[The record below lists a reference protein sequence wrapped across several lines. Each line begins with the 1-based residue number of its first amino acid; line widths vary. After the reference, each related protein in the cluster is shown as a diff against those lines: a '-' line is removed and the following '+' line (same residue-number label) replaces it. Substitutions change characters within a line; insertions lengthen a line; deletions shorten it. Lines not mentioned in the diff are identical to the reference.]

1 MQFNM
6 PGPKSGILML
16 RVRRLLLLVAA
27 FIAPTGAPSGVCSR
41 APKRGVAVH
50 TAQSCDV
57 RDAHSISSWWYSWGL
72 GTGFDGSFCDAP
84 DDAAA
89 RAPKAAERIVAALV
103 DGVDTLDAL
112 CRAVVASCVEIKILR
127 RVRAESSTR
136 RTG

>member
-1 MQFNM
+1 MAD
-6 PGPKSGILML
+6 PAGAGPEAVVAS
-16 RVRRLLLLVAA
+16 RLLVALA
-27 FIAPTGAPSGVCSR
+27 RLARRV
-41 APKRGVAVH
+41 
-50 TAQSCDV
+50 
-57 RDAHSISSWWYSWGL
+57 
-72 GTGFDGSFCDAP
+72 

-89 RAPKAAERIVAALV
+89 RAPKAAERVVAALV

>member
-1 MQFNM
+1 MSPTVHLEPVKAFATLPE
-6 PGPKSGILML
+6 PGVATMELWMETEEGTKVLEGTASCGHGAADPAGAGPEAVVAS
-16 RVRRLLLLVAA
+16 RLLVALA
-27 FIAPTGAPSGVCSR
+27 RLARRV
-41 APKRGVAVH
+41 
-50 TAQSCDV
+50 
-57 RDAHSISSWWYSWGL
+57 
-72 GTGFDGSFCDAP
+72 

-89 RAPKAAERIVAALV
+89 RAPKAAERVVAALV

>member
-50 TAQSCDV
+50 TAQTCGV
-57 RDAHSISSWWYSWGL
+57 LGRTQHKFVVVQLGPRD
-72 GTGFDGSFCDAP
+72 
-84 DDAAA
+84 
-89 RAPKAAERIVAALV
+89 R
-103 DGVDTLDAL
+103 
-112 CRAVVASCVEIKILR
+112 LR
-127 RVRAESSTR
+127 RQLL
-136 RTG
+136 